1 MTKFLFFNTPFH
13 GHVNPALPIAQEL
26 VVRGADLDYY
36 LTDKFKQSIEA
47 IGAVFHSISISL
59 TNDTRAGSTLPLQ
72 IAEESCRIV
81 PLLLE
86 DIRARQPDC
95 VVYDITCLWG
105 RLFAQILALPA
116 VAIHFSYAVNVHTLR
131 FASRQ
136 LAGNSPGKTAGPAP
150 GGQQKA
156 LSSPESLQKMHSVL
170 EQLRLH
176 YHLPP
181 LDNFFMHAAA
191 LNIVCIPRVFQ
202 PASESFD
209 ERFVFVGPSIQ
220 RQFTDTDFPFDLLDR
235 QPLLYISLGTVFND
249 RLAFYRQCFEAFG
262 DQPWQVVLSIGEKVE
277 QESLGP
283 IPANFLVRS
292 YVPQLEIL
300 QRASIFLTHG
310 GTNSVMEALYYSVP
324 LVVLPG
330 TFEHKVTGLRVV
342 ELGLGCLIEEGAL
355 TSQALRDAVAMV
367 ASDTTIRKNVEHMA
381 HMLQNVGG
389 SKQAADAIFQFVKKY
404 Q

>member
-13 GHVNPALPIAQEL
+13 GHVNPTLPIAQEL

-36 LTDKFKQSIEA
+36 LADKFKQSVEA

-59 TNDTRAGSTLPLQ
+59 TNDGRAASALPLQ

-86 DIRARQPDC
+86 DIRAQQPDC
-95 VVYDITCLWG
+95 VVYDIACLWG

-131 FASRQ
+131 FASQQ
-136 LAGNSPGKTAGPAP
+136 LAVNSAGKMAGPTLDR
-150 GGQQKA
+150 QQKA
-156 LSSPESLQKMHSVL
+156 LGSPESLQKMHSVL
-170 EQLRLH
+170 EQLRLR

-220 RQFTDTDFPFDLLDR
+220 RQFAGTDFPFDLLDR
-235 QPLLYISLGTVFND
+235 RPLLYISLGTVFND
-249 RLAFYRQCFEAFG
+249 RQAFYRQCFEAFG
-262 DQPWQVVLSIGEKVE
+262 DQPWQVVLSLGEKVE

-283 IPANFLVRS
+283 APANFLVRS

-324 LVVLPG
+324 LVVLPQ
-330 TFEHKVTGLRVV
+330 TFEHSVTGLRVV
-342 ELGLGCLIEEGAL
+342 ELGLGRLIEEGAL
-355 TSQALRDAVAMV
+355 TAQALKEAVATV
-367 ASDTTIRKNVEHMA
+367 ASDPTIRKNVEHMA